1 MTTTPT
7 RTPPTARQGP
17 PPDPARL
24 RAAVEEYAHAFRATA
39 LAMDEPGA
47 DPRTLNPV
55 VHDAYF
61 PVLLGL
67 PPAYNPD
74 PLIVDG
80 RPCHLHSCVER
91 VVVYERLAWGDAAL
105 MVAAP
110 GPSLSGVLTEELG
123 DDDQKERYYTTLAA
137 RPTWTFFALTE
148 PHAGSDAT
156 ALTTALT
163 ESGTEPGTEPGTGS
177 GASGSYR
184 LSGVKKYI
192 GNAVRADLGVV
203 FARIRP
209 GPVGV
214 VAVLVEPT
222 RPGFTATALPTTGM
236 RAIGLSEVRLDDV
249 PVSRS
254 DILGMHL
261 SATRRGIVGAMRTF
275 NRARPVVAAMA
286 LGIAQAAWDYAAV
299 HRRALRADE
308 SHAREV
314 LRRRLAGTRR
324 LVLAAAEQADRD
336 PGDGTVA
343 SAAKY
348 RAAELALETAEY
360 ALGLF
365 GPGARLEHPLLDK
378 LHRDARAFEFME
390 GTGTMQRLNLAL
402 GHRKGRILDD

>member
-7 RTPPTARQGP
+7 RGPATPTRTPPDLT
-17 PPDPARL
+17 RL

-123 DDDQKERYYTTLAA
+123 DDDQKERYYATLAA

-163 ESGTEPGTEPGTGS
+163 EAGTEAGAPGP
-177 GASGSYR
+177 YR

-203 FARIRP
+203 FARIKP

-236 RAIGLSEVRLDDV
+236 RAIGLAEVRLDGV
-249 PVSRS
+249 PVARS

-299 HRRALRADE
+299 NRRALRADE
-308 SHAREV
+308 SSAMEG

-360 ALGLF
+360 ALRLF

>member
-7 RTPPTARQGP
+7 RTPPPARHRPP

-24 RAAVEEYAHAFRATA
+24 RAAVEEYARAFRATA

-163 ESGTEPGTEPGTGS
+163 ETETGAGTGT
-177 GASGSYR
+177 GTGTPAPYR

-192 GNAVRADLGVV
+192 GNAVRAGLGVV
-203 FARIRP
+203 FARIKP

-236 RAIGLSEVRLDDV
+236 RAIGLSEIRLDGV
-249 PVSRS
+249 PVARS

-286 LGIAQAAWDYAAV
+286 LGIAQAAWDYAAD
-299 HRRALRADE
+299 HRRTLRADE
-308 SHAREV
+308 SYAMDA

-360 ALGLF
+360 ALGLL

>member
-1 MTTTPT
+1 MTTTPI
-7 RTPPTARQGP
+7 RTPPRAGHRPP

-24 RAAVEEYAHAFRATA
+24 RAAVEEYARAFRATA

-163 ESGTEPGTEPGTGS
+163 ETETETETGTGA
-177 GASGSYR
+177 GAPAPYR

-203 FARIRP
+203 FARIKP

-214 VAVLVEPT
+214 VAVLIEPART
-222 RPGFTATALPTTGM
+222 GFTATALPTTGM
-236 RAIGLSEVRLDDV
+236 RAIGLGEIRLDGV
-249 PVSRS
+249 PVARS

-286 LGIAQAAWDYAAV
+286 LGIAQAAWDYAHD
-299 HRRALRADE
+299 HRRTLRADE
-308 SHAREV
+308 SGAMDA

-360 ALGLF
+360 ALGLL

-390 GTGTMQRLNLAL
+390 GTGTVQRLNLAL

>member
-7 RTPPTARQGP
+7 RTTPAAQHRPPATP

-24 RAAVEEYAHAFRATA
+24 RAAVEEYAQAFRATA

-163 ESGTEPGTEPGTGS
+163 EAGTP
-177 GASGSYR
+177 GSYR

-192 GNAVRADLGVV
+192 GNSVRADLGVV
-203 FARIRP
+203 FARIKP

-236 RAIGLSEVRLDDV
+236 RAIGLGEVRLDDV
-249 PVSRS
+249 PVAGS

-286 LGIAQAAWDYAAV
+286 LGIAQAAWDYAAT

-308 SHAREV
+308 SYAMED

-324 LVLAAAEQADRD
+324 LVLAAAGQADRD

-348 RAAELALETAEY
+348 RAAELALDAAEY

>member
-1 MTTTPT
+1 MTTTPA
-7 RTPPTARQGP
+7 RSRPPAGHRPPP

-24 RAAVEEYAHAFRATA
+24 CAAVEEYAQAFRATA

-80 RPCHLHSCVER
+80 RPCHLHTCVER

-163 ESGTEPGTEPGTGS
+163 ETGADAGTP
-177 GASGSYR
+177 AAYR

-203 FARIRP
+203 FARIKP

-236 RAIGLSEVRLDDV
+236 RAVGLGEIRLDGV
-249 PVSRS
+249 PVARS

-286 LGIAQAAWDYAAV
+286 LGIAQAAWDYAAG
-299 HRRALRADE
+299 HRRTLRADE
-308 SHAREV
+308 SYAMDA

-360 ALGLF
+360 ALGLL
-365 GPGARLEHPLLDK
+365 GPGARLDHPLLDK

>member
-1 MTTTPT
+1 MTASPT
-7 RTPPTARQGP
+7 RTAGP
-17 PPDPARL
+17 LPDPARL
-24 RAAVEEYAHAFRATA
+24 RLAVEEHARAFRATA
-39 LAMDEPGA
+39 LEMDAPGA

-55 VHDAYF
+55 VHDSYF

-67 PPAYNPD
+67 PPEHNPD

-80 RPCHLHSCVER
+80 RPSYLHSCVER

-123 DDDQKERYYTTLAA
+123 DAAQLERYYTTLAKG
-137 RPTWTFFALTE
+137 PTWTFFALTE
-148 PHAGSDAT
+148 PHSGSDAT
-156 ALTTALT
+156 ALTTALA
-163 ESGTEPGTEPGTGS
+163 EDGD
-177 GASGSYR
+177 GAPGSYR
-184 LSGVKKYI
+184 LRGVKKYI

-203 FARIRP
+203 FARIKP

-236 RAIGLSEVRLDDV
+236 RAIGLSEIRLDDV
-249 PVSRS
+249 PVDTS

-261 SATRRGIVGAMRTF
+261 SATRRGMVGAMRTF

-286 LGIAQAAWDYAAV
+286 LGIAQAAWDYAAT
-299 HRRALRADE
+299 HRRRLRADE
-308 SHAREV
+308 SSGMET
-314 LRRRLAGTRR
+314 LRQRLAGTRR
-324 LVLAAAEQADRD
+324 LVMAAAAGADRD

-343 SAAKY
+343 SAAKFK
-348 RAAELALETAEY
+348 AAELALDASEY

-378 LHRDARAFEFME
+378 FHRDARAFEFME

-402 GHRKGRILDD
+402 GYRKGRILDG